1 MGNRDRQKKERTLT
15 AAEQAR
21 LEHFEEVSKDM
32 QAQGYARTDLT
43 ISISSANVFSIIL
56 AVPIAAAGLIL
67 FFLVNRAG
75 TVSFGTRHGFT
86 LLFVVFII
94 LVVVH
99 ELIHG
104 ISWSFFSEHHFKD
117 IEFGFMK
124 ESLTPYCTCK
134 APLSRKPYI
143 FGALMPLV
151 VLGIIPMIIGI
162 VSGSLFMLILGILM
176 TVSAGGDIMLVLSI
190 LRHKSSAR
198 EAVYMD
204 HPTEAGSVVFEK

>member
-1 MGNRDRQKKERTLT
+1 MGNRGSQKKERKLT
-15 AAEQAR
+15 AVEQAR
-21 LEHFEEVSKDM
+21 LEHFEEIFKDM
-32 QAQGYARTDLT
+32 EAQGYTRTDLT
-43 ISISSANVFSIIL
+43 ISITSANVFSIIL
-56 AVPIAAAGLIL
+56 AIPIAAAGLIL
-67 FFLVNRAG
+67 FFLVNREGA
-75 TVSFGTRHGFT
+75 VSFGTRSGFT
-86 LLFVVFII
+86 LLFVVFLI

-134 APLSRKPYI
+134 APLSKKPYI

-151 VLGIIPMIIGI
+151 ILGIIPMIIGI

-176 TVSAGGDIMLVLSI
+176 TVSAGGDIMLVRSI
-190 LRHKSSAR
+190 LRHKSSAQ
-198 EAVYMD
+198 EEVYID